1 MAEEGDCFTS
11 PGRCQSP
18 MSDRKRLGLGGEA
31 AGAGS
36 PLCPGHG
43 PRGARRGPR
52 GWRSPLPGVLSRH
65 ARLSPR
71 APRPLGASRWAQLR
85 PRGRPAGPRA
95 HPSAHGLV
103 CPRHRRLARPGPAP
117 PAATSSARSGSDPI
131 YGSPRGQWPVSS
143 QTRLARPSRP
153 PRGGLHRLAGISV
166 VSRQRRRVPTDLL
179 FSRRGGSSSHTTGSM
194 GTERCRR

>member
-11 PGRCQSP
+11 PGQRQSP

-52 GWRSPLPGVLSRH
+52 GRRSPLPGVLSRH
-65 ARLSPR
+65 ARLSPPGRLAPWSLPLR
-71 APRPLGASRWAQLR
+71 A
-85 PRGRPAGPRA
+85 
-95 HPSAHGLV
+95 AHGHAGARPSPGRTPQRMAWCAPDTGV
-103 CPRHRRLARPGPAP
+103 RLALAP
-117 PAATSSARSGSDPI
+117 PAAASSARSGSDPV
-131 YGSPRGQWPVSS
+131 YGSARGQWPVSS
-143 QTRLARPSRP
+143 QTRLAGPSRP
-153 PRGGLHRLAGISV
+153 PRGGLHRLAGVSV

-194 GTERCRR
+194 GTKRCRR